1 MFLKKGY
8 DQKRVDKQLEKV
20 DKLVRDHLLQQ
31 KDREQ
36 QEPKRIPLKA
46 TYNQFLAN
54 LIAVVCRY

>member
-1 MFLKKGY
+1 M
-8 DQKRVDKQLEKV
+8 DKQLEKV

-36 QEPKRIPLKA
+36 QEPKRIPLKE

>member
-1 MFLKKGY
+1 M
-8 DQKRVDKQLEKV
+8 DKQLEKV